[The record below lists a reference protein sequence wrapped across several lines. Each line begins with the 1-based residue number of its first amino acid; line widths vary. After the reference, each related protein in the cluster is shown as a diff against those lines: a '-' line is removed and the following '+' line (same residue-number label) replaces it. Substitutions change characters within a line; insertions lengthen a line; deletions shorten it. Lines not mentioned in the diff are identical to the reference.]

1 MTTGDSGAISAQ
13 HASTRAMSR
22 SIGFSHNT
30 ALPARTAAT
39 TRSTWVLVGDP
50 MITASTPSSA
60 STVATSAVACAPCRA
75 ASSFAGP
82 SIGSHTQASSAR
94 GFAVTDSACTV
105 PIRPQPN
112 RAIRVMA

>member
-1 MTTGDSGAISAQ
+1 MGARRRPDDHGVDAVVGEHGGDVRRGL
-13 HASTRAMSR
+13 RAV
-22 SIGFSHNT
+22 
-30 ALPARTAAT
+30 P
-39 TRSTWVLVGDP
+39 
-50 MITASTPSSA
+50 
-60 STVATSAVACAPCRA
+60 A